1 MSGIINSVRDT
12 VTQAVTNKNFLMI
25 LVVTAIFIAI
35 AFWVYTKYVAPKLQ
49 PDFADNKEFIS
60 ESAGGEDSVTDAQ
73 IYMFYTDWCPHC
85 KTAMKET
92 GKNASWKPIQAKYN
106 GKAINGV
113 TLTFN
118 EINGEKEEATLND
131 FESKYGVTIK
141 GYPSIYLIKGDS
153 VIEFEANITREN
165 LTKFLNTTL

>member
-1 MSGIINSVRDT
+1 MSSVFNN
-12 VTQAVTNKNFLMI
+12 VKEALTQAVTNKKFLII
-25 LVVTAIFIAI
+25 LVVIGIFIAI
-35 AFWVYTKYVAPKLQ
+35 AFWVYTTYIAPKLQ
-49 PDFADNKEFIS
+49 PDFADNKEFVS
-60 ESAGGEDSVTDAQ
+60 ESASGDNDISDAQ

-118 EINGEKEEATLND
+118 EVNGEKEEATIND
-131 FESKYGVTIK
+131 FESKYGITIK
-141 GYPSIYLIKGDS
+141 GYPSIYLVKGNS